1 MDKLEELCFR
11 GHEDEEVKEE
21 EEEEEVEDCSEGT
34 VEHAEVVECRPELG
48 DHSCHL
54 LLPFT

>member
-1 MDKLEELCFR
+1 MGKLEELCF
-11 GHEDEEVKEE
+11 GDDDENEFEE
-21 EEEEEVEDCSEGT
+21 EEEHT
-34 VEHAEVVECRPELG
+34 VVVELG